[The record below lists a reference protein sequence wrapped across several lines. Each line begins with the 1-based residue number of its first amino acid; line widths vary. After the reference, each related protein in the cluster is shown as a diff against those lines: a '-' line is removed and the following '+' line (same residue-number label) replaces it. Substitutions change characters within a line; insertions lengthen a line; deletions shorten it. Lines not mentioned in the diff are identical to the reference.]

1 MFTEPQ
7 HIVFA
12 GGGTAGHLFPGLAVA
27 HLLRRAD
34 RRARITFVGTGK
46 AFERQHVTAAGHEYL
61 VLPSRPFSRRVRE
74 ALLFLADNVSG
85 YYAARRF
92 LTAEGVTL
100 VVGLGGYA
108 SAATTRAAKNRHIPY
123 VLLEQNAVPGK
134 ATRWLARGAQ
144 VVCAAFPEVRSHLAP
159 GCRVRIT
166 GTPVRREF
174 LRNRL
179 SAEERLAGQSQTPA
193 GGAEADS
200 PLTFSVSPS
209 ATAGAGQRQPRLLVL
224 GGSGGARALN
234 EHVPPAI
241 YKAQAVLAGWEIL
254 HQTGE
259 RDCRSTAAL
268 YEKLGI
274 AARVVPF
281 FDDLPRWLAG
291 ADLAISRAGGSTL
304 AELAICGVPA
314 ILLPYPRATGDHQ
327 RKNADVFV
335 AAGAARIVDQREVIG
350 RLDNALAQSLVEL
363 AGNPALRQQMAQR
376 LARVARPDAARQVA
390 QSIADILVRRQTAA
404 A

>member
-1 MFTEPQ
+1 MFIEPQ

-27 HLLRRAD
+27 HLLHRAD
-34 RRARITFVGTGK
+34 LGLRITFVGTGK
-46 AFERQHVTAAGHEYL
+46 TFERRYVAAASHEYL

-92 LTAEGVTL
+92 LVAESATL

-108 SAATTRAAKNRHIPY
+108 SGATTRAAKSLDVPY

-134 ATRWLARGAQ
+134 ATRWLAGGAEL
-144 VVCAAFPEVRSHLAP
+144 VCAAFAEVRSHLGP
-159 GCRVRIT
+159 GCRVRTT

-179 SAEERLAGQSQTPA
+179 SADERLAGYSQTPTDNQNVNSNMSPA
-193 GGAEADS
+193 PGVPTGAA
-200 PLTFSVSPS
+200 
-209 ATAGAGQRQPRLLVL
+209 QRLPRLLVL

-234 EHVPPAI
+234 EHVPLAI
-241 YKAQAVLAGWEIL
+241 YKAQAALGGWEIL

-259 RDCRSTAAL
+259 RDARSTAAL

-281 FDDLPRWLAG
+281 LDDMPRWLAG

-304 AELAICGVPA
+304 AELAVCSVPA
-314 ILLPYPRATGDHQ
+314 ILLPYPRATHDHQ
-327 RKNADVFV
+327 RKNADLFV
-335 AAGAARIVDQREVIG
+335 AAGAARLVDQREVTG
-350 RLDNALAQSLVEL
+350 RLDNALAQCLLEL
-363 AGNPALRQQMAQR
+363 AGNPALRRHMADR
-376 LARVARPDAARQVA
+376 LSSVARPDAARQVA
-390 QSIADILVRRQTAA
+390 QSIADILARRQAA
-404 A
+404 AV

>member
-1 MFTEPQ
+1 MFNEPQ

-27 HLLRRAD
+27 HLLRRAELG
-34 RRARITFVGTGK
+34 ARITFVGTGK

-61 VLPSRPFSRRVRE
+61 VLPSRPFSRHVRE
-74 ALLFLADNVSG
+74 ALLFLTDNVSG

-108 SAATTRAAKNRHIPY
+108 SAATTRAAKNRHVPY

-134 ATRWLARGAQ
+134 ATRWLAGGAQ
-144 VVCAAFPEVRSHLAP
+144 AVFAAFGEVRSHLGP
-159 GCRVRIT
+159 GCRVRAT

-179 SAEERLAGQSQTPA
+179 SPEERLAPYAQSPA
-193 GGAEADS
+193 ANPPASVGGA
-200 PLTFSVSPS
+200 V
-209 ATAGAGQRQPRLLVL
+209 AGPRQPRLLVL

-234 EHVPPAI
+234 EHVPAAI
-241 YKAQAVLAGWEIL
+241 YKAQAALTGWEVL

-291 ADLAISRAGGSTL
+291 ADVAISRAGGSTL
-304 AELAICGVPA
+304 AELAVCSVPT

-327 RKNADVFV
+327 RKNADLFV
-335 AAGAARIVDQREVIG
+335 AAGAARLVDQREVIG
-350 RLDNALAQSLVEL
+350 RLDNAIAETLIEL
-363 AGNPALRQQMAQR
+363 AGNPALRQQMAAR
-376 LARVARPDAARQVA
+376 LARIARPDAARQVA
-390 QSIADILVRRQTAA
+390 QSIADILAARQPAA